1 MVKVVVKVTDHDGCG
16 DGENNGGG
24 GAGGGFDDGDDGE

>member
-16 DGENNGGG
+16 DGENN
-24 GAGGGFDDGDDGE
+24 AGGGFDDGDDGE

>member
-24 GAGGGFDDGDDGE
+24 GAGGGFDDGDDDE